1 MNVTT
6 PGGEP
11 TSFQIK
17 EEKHMCIICVSP
29 AKTRQPSVK
38 TIRTMFE
45 ENPHGAG
52 YMYAR
57 GGMVH
62 ISKGYMNIDD
72 FLSALHDEHFTAKDP
87 VVYHFRISTQAGVNP
102 QMTHPFPLSNQPA
115 HMKAL
120 DVDCRCGVA
129 HNGII
134 RLTTDPT
141 NREYS
146 DTAIFITD
154 YLSAII
160 RRPEDLKDPEI
171 LRLIHRLAG
180 SKFAIMD
187 ASGYIATVGEF
198 INEKG
203 LLFSNSSYSMERAW
217 MRACARR

>member
-1 MNVTT
+1 
-6 PGGEP
+6 
-11 TSFQIK
+11 
-17 EEKHMCIICVSP
+17 MCIICVSP
-29 AKTRQPSVK
+29 AKTRQPSIAA
-38 TIRTMFE
+38 IRAMFTA
-45 ENPHGAG
+45 NPHGAG

-72 FLSALHDEHFTAKDP
+72 FLAALKDEHFTAKDP

-203 LLFSNSSYSMERAW
+203 LLFSNSSYSMERGW

>member
-1 MNVTT
+1 
-6 PGGEP
+6 
-11 TSFQIK
+11 
-17 EEKHMCIICVSP
+17 MCIICVSP
-29 AKTRQPSVK
+29 ARTRQPSFK
-38 TIRTMFE
+38 TIRAMFE
-45 ENPHGAG
+45 SNPHGAG

-57 GGMVH
+57 NGRVH
-62 ISKGYMNIDD
+62 ISKGYMDIDD
-72 FLSALHDEHFTAKDP
+72 YLAALKDEHFTAKDP

-102 QMTHPFPLSNQPA
+102 QMTHPFPLSHQRA

-160 RRPEDLKDPEI
+160 RQPDDLKDPKV
-171 LRLIHRLAG
+171 LQLIYRLAG

-187 ASGYIATVGEF
+187 ASGYIATVGNF
-198 INEKG
+198 INEG
-203 LLFSNSSYSMERAW
+203 GILYSNSTYNTPRDTL
-217 MRACARR
+217 RVCARRA

>member
-1 MNVTT
+1 
-6 PGGEP
+6 
-11 TSFQIK
+11 
-17 EEKHMCIICVSP
+17 MCIICVSP
-29 AKTRQPSVK
+29 AKVRQPSMK

-45 ENPHGAG
+45 QNPHGAG

-57 GGMVH
+57 DGKVH

-102 QMTHPFPLSNQPA
+102 QMTHPFPLSNQRA

-120 DVDCRCGVA
+120 DVDCGCGVA

-134 RLTTDPT
+134 RLTSDPS

-160 RRPEDLKDPEI
+160 RRPDDLKDPQV

-180 SKFAIMD
+180 SKFAFMD
-187 ASGYIATVGEF
+187 GNGYIATVGDF

-203 LLFSNSSYSMERAW
+203 LLFSNNSYSTEREW
-217 MRACARR
+217 MRAYARR